1 MPDVLGYEYMTALL
15 AELGIVSSGGMGI
28 APLSWQEIDA
38 FNRCGHLE
46 LTSWETMRLMDMSR
60 AYCNW
65 NSKGGEQTDIAL
77 DIPYINRDRGV
88 TDYLLRQHDE
98 SLKDEPL

>member
-1 MPDVLGYEYMTALL
+1 MPQVGEFGYLTALL
-15 AELGIVSSGGMGI
+15 AELGIVGSGAMGI
-28 APLSWQEIDA
+28 TPLSWQEIDA

-65 NSKGGEQTDIAL
+65 HNKGSEQSDIAL
-77 DIPYINRDRGV
+77 DIPYINRELGV